1 MPILDQDVGIYVS
14 ERLTDYSDGGGRIT
28 NKPMVDG
35 KSNNLFPDQSDL
47 DETTGRLKL
56 RKFGVAVRTDDTEPF
71 LGALVF
77 VSKPPFNKKVSAT
90 LFQTGAE
97 RHFDERRDAQRRL
110 ESYLTPGSES
120 RYTLLNDQLEGQR
133 MLFAFGREDVPS
145 PEIGTCFCLDDTEAD
160 VRQFVRVTDVT
171 SEIRTYEDSSQNGN
185 GVYKKRVFVMS
196 ISTRLKRSFI
206 GSQVNRFD
214 ANIRPKTLLRVTQ
227 VADAAQYAGIQ
238 KIVEPVGIGD
248 MSVKAES
255 LFSQLVPSSTV
266 ETNIPDESAGSTL
279 STLIQ
284 SGNRFEI
291 TVQIIDGIARF
302 GRPITPNSLYCV
314 YGVDDGKGK
323 VFDNGTETGTVDYN
337 TGDVTFPGKTGSIA
351 LIAAPALQITPNAH
365 TERIKIEAASRGY
378 NYIRTLRPIPDSRGI
393 AIDYMSQG
401 KWYRLLPDTNGGLRD
416 EVGSVAQIDR
426 LTGTVII
433 TLAALP
439 DVGTYIILTWAG
451 AIHYES
457 NAGFEQSFTPFYE
470 GQVTEEAISPNSF
483 IIEWLSGGVT
493 KTATDDGDGN
503 IIGDAFG
510 RVIYS
515 EGKWGLSPKD
525 NCYPDAG
532 ANLQLAYDSAT
543 IVTEILDA
551 SNRTGDM
558 AQFQL
563 SQGPVKQG
571 SLVARWTRAI
581 DKDGTTNNS
590 RSSSYRSAPPK
601 TDSGSGSGSSAPT
614 RNTGSPKSP
623 FVPSITL
630 TPGSGSTSGP
640 SWSSPSTNS
649 GGSSRLTVYSS

>member
-1 MPILDQDVGIYVS
+1 MPILDQDVGIYTS
-14 ERLTDYSDGGGRIT
+14 ERLTDFPDGGGRIT
-28 NKPMVDG
+28 AKPMVDG
-35 KSNNLFPDQSDL
+35 QSNNLFPDQSDL

-56 RKFGVAVRTDDTEPF
+56 RKFGVAVRTDDTEPY

-97 RHFDERRDAQRRL
+97 RHFDERIDAQRRL

-133 MLFAFGREDVPS
+133 MLFAFGREDVPA
-145 PEIGTCFCLDDTEAD
+145 PDIGTSFCLDDTVTGD
-160 VRQFVRVTDVT
+160 QQFVRITDVS
-171 SEIRTYEDSSQNGN
+171 SEVRTYEDASSNGS
-185 GVYKKRVFVMS
+185 GVYKKRVFIMS
-196 ISTRLKRSFI
+196 ISTRLKRNFI
-206 GSQVNRFD
+206 GSEVDRLD
-214 ANIRPKTLLRVTQ
+214 ANIRPQTILRVTQ
-227 VADAAQYAGIQ
+227 VADAAQYAGVQ
-238 KIVEPVGIGD
+238 EIVEPVGMGD

-255 LFSQLVPSSTV
+255 LFSQLVPSSTI

-279 STLIQ
+279 ATLIQ
-284 SGNRFEI
+284 AGNRFEI
-291 TVQIIDGIARF
+291 TVSIIDGVARF
-302 GRPITPNSLYCV
+302 GRPITPGSLYCV
-314 YGVDDGKGK
+314 LGVDDGKGG
-323 VFDNGTETGTVDYN
+323 VFNNGVQTGDVDYN
-337 TGDVTFPGKTGSIA
+337 SGDITFYSNTGNVT
-351 LIAAPALQITPNAH
+351 LMAAPALQVTPNAH
-365 TERIKIEAASRGY
+365 TESIKIEAANRGY

-401 KWYRLLPDTNGGLRD
+401 KWYRLLPDVNGGLRD

-439 DVGTYIILTWAG
+439 DVGTYIIITWAG

-470 GQVTEEAISPNSF
+470 GQVTEAAITPNSLS
-483 IIEWLSGGVT
+483 IEWLSGGVT
-493 KTATDDGDGN
+493 KTATDDGYGN
-503 IIGDAFG
+503 ITGDANG

-515 EGKWGLSPKD
+515 EGKWGFSPND

-543 IVTEILDA
+543 IVTEVLDA
-551 SNRTGDM
+551 IDRTGDM
-558 AQFQL
+558 ASFQL
-563 SQGPVKQG
+563 TQGPVKQG

-581 DKDGTTNNS
+581 DKEGSTENS
-590 RSSSYRSAPPK
+590 RSGSYRSAPPT
-601 TDSGSGSGSSAPT
+601 TDSL
-614 RNTGSPKSP
+614 GSPKSP
-623 FVPSITL
+623 FVPPVSITV
-630 TPGSGSTSGP
+630 GSGSTSGP

-649 GGSSRLTVYSS
+649 GGSSRLTLYSS